1 MLASMR
7 SEKETLEGVLF
18 DTQTNLEA
26 THIKKVQLE
35 KEQQEL
41 LVKQESLKGHIARL
55 MRDLENSEKRS
66 QEIKLNLTQQRG
78 NQEAEFQQ
86 IIVNLKKQNEDNTR
100 KLVEERVS
108 NVHSTYSLGKL
119 SCTYFL

>member
-1 MLASMR
+1 MR

-26 THIKKVQLE
+26 THVKKIQLE

-41 LVKQESLKGHIARL
+41 LVKQESLKGQIVRL
-55 MRDLENSEKRS
+55 TKDLENSEKRA
-66 QEIKLNLTQQRG
+66 QDIKMNLTQQRG

-86 IIVNLKKQNEDNTR
+86 MIANLKKQNEDNTR
-100 KLVEERVS
+100 KLVEEKVS
-108 NVHSTYSLGKL
+108 NCFLQSTNF
-119 SCTYFL
+119 CI